1 MRNKKIVA
9 LGMSFLIGTSLLV
22 GCGSS
27 NNGGSSKGKEAGTL
41 VINGDYVVPPAA
53 HGNPFIGGFVNG
65 IEPYMQDNLFV
76 YSPFPTGEFKS
87 HLGESYT
94 FENGVLTL
102 NLKDGLRWSDGTPLT
117 TKDVETTF
125 YMNIGRRQV
134 WEFLDNIEIVND
146 TVMKFNFKTESPL
159 IVNMAFDIKVNAP
172 TAVYDKWAEKY
183 KEIAM
188 TGREYHE
195 ETLTFWYSEE
205 SNKKLQDLNIQ
216 LEEFKPTVEES
227 ICSGPFSVK
236 TITTSEALLVKNE
249 NYREKLDI
257 ERLRIM
263 RVVTP
268 ETAAT
273 AMLDGTLDI
282 HSGGIVR
289 DVEDQIKEGL
299 ETYKAQYV
307 SEFSQ
312 MSVVFNTQKYPANV
326 KEFRQAMAYL
336 INRKEIMPLT
346 EPGSLQSETT
356 LTGLPVTLQESWG
369 LRDFAKNELT
379 DYSFDPK
386 KAEDLLKSIGWK
398 KNNEGTWM
406 NEKNEVVNFEL
417 AVNNGWGSAMLP
429 GEAISTR
436 IKEFG
441 LDVRFK
447 PMEGSAFN
455 DYFTK
460 KEHTLIIEFA
470 PTGNVL
476 YAHPYGSY
484 EAIYRS
490 RPFLMGLEPNEDG
503 NIIVESEGEKVNI
516 TNLVKKLFTA
526 KGDEV
531 QEITKKLMKI
541 TNDEAYFIPYLEKG
555 FPIRTLKNSVTLG
568 FENDEVI
575 KDLRYS
581 GVGENLFA
589 TLIKEKTITL
599 DK

>member
-1 MRNKKIVA
+1 MRKSKIVSILMSCI
-9 LGMSFLIGTSLLV
+9 LGASLLV
-22 GCGSS
+22 GCGGESKEASS
-27 NNGGSSKGKEAGTL
+27 NNTDGTL

-76 YSPFPTGEFKS
+76 YAPFPEPEFKS

-94 FENGVLTL
+94 FEDKVLTV
-102 NLKDGLRWSDGTPLT
+102 NLKDGLKWSDGTPLT
-117 TKDVETTF
+117 TKDVETSF
-125 YMNIGRRQV
+125 NMNIGRRQV
-134 WEFLDNIEIVND
+134 WEFLENIELVDD
-146 TVMKFNFKTESPL
+146 TTMKFNFKTDSPL
-159 IVNMAFDIKVNAP
+159 IINMAFDIKINAP
-172 TAVYDKWAEKY
+172 TSVYGEWADKY

-188 TGREYHE
+188 TGREYHP

-227 ICSGPFSVK
+227 ICSGPFTVK
-236 TITTSEALLVKNE
+236 AITTSEALLVQNE
-249 NYREKLDI
+249 NYREALDI
-257 ERLRIM
+257 KQLRVM

-273 AMLDGTLDI
+273 AMMDGTLDM

-289 DVEDQIKEGL
+289 DVEDQIKKDL
-299 ETYKAQYV
+299 DTYKAQYV

-312 MSVVFNTQKYPANV
+312 MSVIFNTQKYPSNV

-336 INRKEIMPLT
+336 VDREEIMPLT
-346 EPGSLQSETT
+346 EPGSLESETT

-369 LRDFAKNELT
+369 LKDFADKELT
-379 DYSFDPK
+379 NYSFDPK
-386 KAEDLLKSIGWK
+386 KAEELLTSIGWK
-398 KNNEGTWM
+398 RNDAGTWI
-406 NEKNEVVNFEL
+406 NEKGEVVTFEL

-436 IKEFG
+436 LKEFG
-441 LDVRFK
+441 LDVQFK

-460 KEHTLIIEFA
+460 KDHNVIIEFA

-490 RPFLMGLEPNEDG
+490 RPFLMGLEPNEEG
-503 NIIVESEGEKVNI
+503 NIIIESEGQQVNV
-516 TNLVKKLFTA
+516 TDLVKQLFTA
-526 KGDEV
+526 QGDEV

-541 TNDEAYFIPYLEKG
+541 TNEQAYFIPYLEKG
-555 FPIRTLKNSVTLG
+555 FPIRTLKENVTLG

-599 DK
+599 GE